1 MAHLVNSKER
11 DIAFW
16 KFLGFFLLS
25 TLMVVGAIYFNTR
38 IPVKD
43 NEMMRQ
49 QISSFRT
56 QSMAQEKFVRNMDE
70 AKNLIDSLNRPG
82 ANIVY
87 INQLIAARIREL
99 AQLQYKDSSMF
110 SRLNKNVLDVFL
122 RYQEATNKTVS
133 MGDMP
138 RQLEDYKSRYEQS
151 QRDLDNARRDLDV
164 LRRSN
169 GSSF

>member
-1 MAHLVNSKER
+1 MAHTVNHKER

-16 KFLGFFLLS
+16 KFLGFFVLT
-25 TLMVVGAIYFNTR
+25 TLMVIGAVYFNTR

-43 NEMMRQ
+43 NTMMRE

-56 QSMAQEKFVRNMDE
+56 QAMAQEKFVKSMDD
-70 AKNLIDSLNRPG
+70 AKVLIDSLDKPG
-82 ANIVY
+82 ANTLY
-87 INQLIAARIREL
+87 LNQLIAARIREL

-122 RYQEATNKTVS
+122 RYQEAANKNVS
-133 MGDMP
+133 MGDLP
-138 RQLEDYKSRYEQS
+138 RQLEDYKSRYEQA

-164 LRRSN
+164 LRRSGN
-169 GSSF
+169 SF

>member
-1 MAHLVNSKER
+1 MANTVNNRER

-16 KFLGFFLLS
+16 KFLGFFLLT
-25 TLMVVGAIYFNTR
+25 TLMVVGAVYFNTR

-43 NEMMRQ
+43 NTMMRE

-56 QSMAQEKFVRNMDE
+56 QSMAQEKFVKSMDD
-70 AKNLIDSLNRPG
+70 AKVLIDSLDKPG
-82 ANIVY
+82 ANTLY
-87 INQLIAARIREL
+87 LNQLIAARIREL

-122 RYQEATNKTVS
+122 RYQEAANKNVS

-138 RQLEDYKSRYEQS
+138 RQLEDYKARYEQT

-164 LRRSN
+164 LRRS

>member
-1 MAHLVNSKER
+1 MAYTVNNRER

-16 KFLGFFLLS
+16 KFLGFFLLT
-25 TLMVVGAIYFNTR
+25 TLIIVGAVYFNMR

-43 NEMMRQ
+43 NQMMRQ
-49 QISSFRT
+49 QIGTFRT
-56 QSMAQEKFVRNMDE
+56 QAMAQEKFVKSMDE

-82 ANIVY
+82 ANTVY
-87 INQLIAARIREL
+87 LNQMIAARIREL

-122 RYQEATNKTVS
+122 RYQEATNKNVN
-133 MGDMP
+133 MGDLP
-138 RQLEDYKSRYEQS
+138 RQLEDFKSRYEQT

-169 GSSF
+169 GSF

>member
-1 MAHLVNSKER
+1 MAHTVNHKER

-16 KFLGFFLLS
+16 KFLGFFVLT
-25 TLMVVGAIYFNTR
+25 TLMVVGAVYFNTR

-43 NEMMRQ
+43 NTMMRE

-56 QSMAQEKFVRNMDE
+56 QAMAQEKFVKSMDD
-70 AKNLIDSLNRPG
+70 AKVLIDSLDKPG
-82 ANIVY
+82 ANTLY
-87 INQLIAARIREL
+87 LNQLIAARIREL

-122 RYQEATNKTVS
+122 RYQEAANKNVS
-133 MGDMP
+133 MGDLP
-138 RQLEDYKSRYEQS
+138 RQLEDYKSRYEQT

-164 LRRSN
+164 LRRSG
-169 GSSF
+169 GSF